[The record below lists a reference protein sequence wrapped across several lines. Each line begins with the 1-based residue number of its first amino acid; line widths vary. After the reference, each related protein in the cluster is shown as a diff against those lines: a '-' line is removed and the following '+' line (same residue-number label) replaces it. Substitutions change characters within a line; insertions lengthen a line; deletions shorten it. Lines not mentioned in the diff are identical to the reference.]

1 MLISIEIHYRFGS
14 ELEWSTTER
23 DGNKVARQLR
33 DAILRLQYR
42 PGQNL
47 DEAEL
52 SEALGVSRTPGARGD
67 YSIGGGWVGRAGRPQ
82 SPGCAARFR

>member
-1 MLISIEIHYRFGS
+1 MA
-14 ELEWSTTER
+14 TTER
-23 DGNKVARQLR
+23 DGNKIARHLR

-52 SEALGVSRTPGARGD
+52 SEALGVSRTPVREA
-67 YSIGGGWVGRAGRPQ
+67 IIQ
-82 SPGCAARFR
+82 L